1 MLDVLG
7 YVPFA
12 KAGAEVRFDVVGWVY
27 ERKSLIVSTNLPFK
41 AWVTRLAAAV
51 GGEAEP
57 SPTFE
62 DGLRCQEVM
71 DALRLSHREGRWVPL
86 PLDGDT

>member
-41 AWVTRLAAAV
+41 AWV
-51 GGEAEP
+51 EI
-57 SPTFE
+57 
-62 DGLRCQEVM
+62 M
-71 DALRLSHREGRWVPL
+71 
-86 PLDGDT
+86 